1 MFSDKMAGYFL
12 QGILSYT
19 GVGGTVDLKSAYN
32 YFTRSGDAMS
42 KCFAAYMQFV
52 GRGTPKDKKKGA
64 VLFTR
69 YKKVLIQTEDPFVDW
84 LIGMMYLEGIDVPAD
99 DAKAFEQFS
108 MAAEKDNS
116 LGLFH
121 LGLMYSEGKGVEKD
135 AAKAYGYVE
144 KAAKQIGINFDNGQ
158 LDVLNMARDKLISLS

>member
-1 MFSDKMAGYFL
+1 MAGYFL

-52 GRGTPKDKKKGA
+52 GKGTPKDKKKGA

-84 LIGMMYLEGIDVPAD
+84 LIGMMLHLRSPFPVRAFPRPAECRLAVNISRCEKKAT
-99 DAKAFEQFS
+99 AKKFAFCDYRCHPEKIAAADGTGDLHFPAQGAIFS
-108 MAAEKDNS
+108 ANRLS
-116 LGLFH
+116 
-121 LGLMYSEGKGVEKD
+121 GKEVKT
-135 AAKAYGYVE
+135 
-144 KAAKQIGINFDNGQ
+144 
-158 LDVLNMARDKLISLS
+158 S